1 MVTGT
6 IQINIIIQNMIVRE
20 EEVVEEE
27 EVVVP
32 VGAQAVPSRFS

>member
-1 MVTGT
+1 MVTDT
-6 IQINIIIQNMIVRE
+6 IQINIIIQSMIVRE

>member
-1 MVTGT
+1 MVTDT